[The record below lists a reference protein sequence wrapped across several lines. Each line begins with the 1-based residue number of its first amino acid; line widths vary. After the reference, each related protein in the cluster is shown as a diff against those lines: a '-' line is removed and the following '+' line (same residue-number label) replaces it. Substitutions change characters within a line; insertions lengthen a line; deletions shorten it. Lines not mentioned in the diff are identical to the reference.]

1 MELTLQKLRELGLD
15 TETGI
20 GYTGS
25 PEKYIAAIAR
35 YVRCCGDNTADIG
48 KHLASGDLQR
58 YIVAVH
64 AVKSNSRM
72 IGHNELF
79 KAFESLEAAGKRNDT
94 AFIGENSD
102 TVLKRY
108 AEVAEQ
114 LRPFAASPAEA
125 AAPLITLAEAEET
138 AGELLAALDDLDDE
152 LSGQLVQRLSG
163 YPFEDGDKEK
173 LAQAKKY
180 IGDFMYDEAAELIK
194 ELQNSIK

>member
-48 KHLASGDLQR
+48 KHLASG
-58 YIVAVH
+58 
-64 AVKSNSRM
+64 
-72 IGHNELF
+72 
-79 KAFESLEAAGKRNDT
+79 
-94 AFIGENSD
+94 
-102 TVLKRY
+102 
-108 AEVAEQ
+108 
-114 LRPFAASPAEA
+114 
-125 AAPLITLAEAEET
+125 
-138 AGELLAALDDLDDE
+138 
-152 LSGQLVQRLSG
+152 

-194 ELQNSIK
+194 ELQSGIK